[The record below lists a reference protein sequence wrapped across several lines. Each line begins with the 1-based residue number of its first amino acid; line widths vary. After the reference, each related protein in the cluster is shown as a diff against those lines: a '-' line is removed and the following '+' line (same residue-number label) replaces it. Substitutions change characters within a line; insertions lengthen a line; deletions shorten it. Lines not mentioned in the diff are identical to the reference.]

1 MFTYVIQYLFTHQTN
16 ETSLLKFTSTKASWL
31 TLLGLETLKN
41 STLKIPINTKTLSIN
56 NQRTSSAKSFNLEII
71 KKLTKYSFT
80 NVVSRQWLLSPFLRY
95 SRLMVCQYYDLYSM
109 LQCEKWFNFNWKNRK
124 CSAFF
129 EIARISYKLRRFS
142 NVFNFLIFQS
152 PVISQILTINNF
164 RTPTAKSIKLDII
177 RKLIKILLKNFL

>member
-80 NVVSRQWLLSPFLRY
+80 NVVSRQWLLSRFLRY
-95 SRLMVCQYYDLYSM
+95 SRFKVCRYYDHYRI
-109 LQCEKWFNFNWKNRK
+109 LQSNFNWKNRK
-124 CSAFF
+124 CSDFF
-129 EIARISYKLRRFS
+129 EIARMSYKLRRFW
-142 NVFNFLIFQS
+142 NVFNFLNFES
-152 PVISQILTINNF
+152 PIIWQTLNINNF
-164 RTPTAKSIKLDII
+164 TTTSAKPIRLDII
-177 RKLIKILLKNFL
+177 RKLIKNSLRNLP